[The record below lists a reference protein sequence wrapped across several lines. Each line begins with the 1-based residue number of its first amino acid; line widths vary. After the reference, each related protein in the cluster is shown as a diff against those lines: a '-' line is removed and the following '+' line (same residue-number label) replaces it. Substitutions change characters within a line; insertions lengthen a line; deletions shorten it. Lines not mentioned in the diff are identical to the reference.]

1 MEFIQIA
8 YCVTVPV
15 LLLLSWFGSRKD
27 FFMNVLAVSNMLL
40 IGYSY
45 FLIRQLI
52 GFYQLSKQFNIEHK
66 KADELLDLSM
76 VRLLLVIV
84 LPFLSLVP
92 RINKRHLF
100 SIVLVSLL
108 YWNSPL
114 FSWNGYDLFT
124 KIPMYFCLLCSG
136 YALLWLLKK
145 LPYQSPVA

>member
-27 FFMNVLAVSNMLL
+27 FFMNVLAVSNMLMM
-40 IGYSY
+40 GYSY

-52 GFYQLSKQFNIEHK
+52 GFYQLSKQFHIEHK

-92 RINKRHLF
+92 RINKIHLF
-100 SIVLVSLL
+100 SIVLVTLL
-108 YWNSPL
+108 FWNNPV
-114 FSWNGYDLFT
+114 FSWNTYYLFT
-124 KIPMYFCLLCSG
+124 KIPMYSCLLCSG
-136 YALLWLLKK
+136 YALFWLLKK
-145 LPYQSPVA
+145 LPYQSPDA